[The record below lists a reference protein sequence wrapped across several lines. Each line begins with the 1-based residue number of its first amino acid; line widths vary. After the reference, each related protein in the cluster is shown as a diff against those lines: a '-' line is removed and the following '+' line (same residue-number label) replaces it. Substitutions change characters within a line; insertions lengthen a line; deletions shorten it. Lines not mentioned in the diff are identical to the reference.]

1 MPLSYV
7 DYRGGSGTPIGTTG
21 PFDFSTLDFLETA
34 TVPVSNQTKVYYNG
48 LLLVEATDYTVTGE
62 TITLIGSYADGLFLD
77 DLLRIRR
84 ETKLN
89 ARYVDYTD
97 ASNLTENVLDLD
109 SDQEFFLIQEN
120 RDLIDNRMQ
129 LDNDEQ
135 WDGRGFTIKNVAP
148 GVNSTDVPNLGQVSA
163 MIGGGINGEFA
174 EQKCFTYTADG
185 ITATYLVP
193 LRAGKTGC
201 DQNVYV
207 NGIKQVHGASYTVAD
222 NANGVDLDL
231 TFLSGGQSTETQT
244 GDGTTTGF
252 QFTVPDGIAEY
263 GISVTVGGVAQTS
276 GTDYQVSLQGATD
289 STGLSITQAN
299 ITFTTAPALDADIVV
314 TASKDSDVPPEGSLI
329 EVIYSV
335 GQAVGLLAPDTVTT
349 ANIQDDAVTPD
360 KIGGGNTD
368 ANTYF
373 LKSSS
378 DIVSWTQ
385 LLHTEM
391 ADFDTGV
398 RQNRLD
404 QLAAPLANVSLNSQR
419 IIALAEPINNGD
431 AATKRYV
438 DTYGG
443 VDWSTMRVVTTS
455 GGTSVTVPG
464 SSSQRWAGFV
474 FMNWRPGSGDVFFRT
489 RIFHAGTF
497 SGATALG
504 CNTSPFYASYVC
516 QGVFWRVS

>member
-7 DYRGGSGTPIGTTG
+7 DYRGGGGTPIGTTG

-109 SDQEFFLIQEN
+109 SDQEFFLIK
-120 RDLIDNRMQ
+120 RTATSSTTACRRTTMSS
-129 LDNDEQ
+129 
-135 WDGRGFTIKNVAP
+135 GTAGVSIKNVAP

-244 GDGTTTGF
+244 GDGTTTRF

-276 GTDYQVSLQGATD
+276 GTDYQVSLRGATD

-385 LLHTEM
+385 LLHRKWLTSIRGS
-391 ADFDTGV
+391 D
-398 RQNRLD
+398 
-404 QLAAPLANVSLNSQR
+404 R
-419 IIALAEPINNGD
+419 IGL
-431 AATKRYV
+431 
-438 DTYGG
+438 
-443 VDWSTMRVVTTS
+443 TS
-455 GGTSVTVPG
+455 WLP
-464 SSSQRWAGFV
+464 RWQTC
-474 FMNWRPGSGDVFFRT
+474 R
-489 RIFHAGTF
+489 
-497 SGATALG
+497 
-504 CNTSPFYASYVC
+504 
-516 QGVFWRVS
+516 

>member
-21 PFDFSTLDFLETA
+21 PFDFATLDFLETA

-120 RDLIDNRMQ
+120 RDLIDNCMQ
-129 LDNDEQ
+129 LDNDEK
-135 WDGRGFTIKNVAP
+135 WDGRGFPIKNVAP
-148 GVNSTDVPNLGQVSA
+148 GTNSTDVPNLGQVSA

-174 EQKCFTYTADG
+174 EQKCFTYVGNGT
-185 ITATYLVP
+185 TATYLVP
-193 LRAGKTGC
+193 LRAGKDGC

-207 NGIKQVHGASYTVAD
+207 NGVKQVHEASYTVAD
-222 NANGVDLDL
+222 NPNGVDLDL
-231 TFLSGGQSTETQT
+231 TFLNGGQSSEIQT
-244 GDGTTTGF
+244 GDGTTAGF

-263 GISVTVGGVAQTS
+263 GISITVGGVAQVS
-276 GTDYQVSLQGATD
+276 GTDYQISIQGATD
-289 STGLSITQAN
+289 TTGFQITQAD
-299 ITFTTAPALDADIVV
+299 ITFTTAPALDAEIEL
-314 TASKDSDVPPEGSLI
+314 TATKDSDIPPEGSII

-349 ANIQDDAVTPD
+349 ANIQDDAVTAD

-373 LKSSS
+373 LKSSN
-378 DIVSWTQ
+378 DVVSWTE
-385 LLHTEM
+385 LLHDEM
-391 ADFDTGV
+391 SDFDFGV
-398 RQNRLD
+398 RQNRLSELTSPNTTVRMAN
-404 QLAAPLANVSLNSQR
+404 QRLASLGD
-419 IIALAEPINNGD
+419 PINNQD

-438 DTYGG
+438 DSNAG
-443 VDWSTMRVVTTS
+443 VDWSTMRIVSS
-455 GGTSVTVPG
+455 GNRTVKVPG
-464 SSSQRWAGFV
+464 SSSQRWGGFV
-474 FMNWRPGSGDVFFRT
+474 FLNWRYDANTPFFVT
-489 RIFHAGTF
+489 QVFHAGLY
-497 SGATALG
+497 SGG
-504 CNTSPFYASYVC
+504 TSLTCSPSRYRNQYIC
-516 QGVFWRVS
+516 QGIFWRVS